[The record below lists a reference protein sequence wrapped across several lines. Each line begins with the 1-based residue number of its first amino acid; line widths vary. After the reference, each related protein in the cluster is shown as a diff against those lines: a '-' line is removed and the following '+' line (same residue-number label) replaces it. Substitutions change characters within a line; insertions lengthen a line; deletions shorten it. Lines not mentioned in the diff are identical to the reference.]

1 MSKRA
6 ILYARVSTDDQ
17 ADKGYS
23 LPTQADACQK
33 LAARLALE
41 VSPALTFSDDC
52 SGATL
57 DRPALTQLR
66 HVAHAGDTLIVY
78 AFDRLSRDPID
89 LLVISRELEQA
100 QLKITSVTEGD
111 LPDGEMG
118 GLLRYIK
125 GREGE
130 KEREKIMERS
140 IRGRRAKAA
149 SGKWVGTSYP
159 PYGYRRVGE
168 RQHCRLEI
176 DEAEAAVIRDIFQ
189 RFIDGQPIMAI
200 AREFDAARVPP
211 PSRSRAGTHW
221 YETTLKRIIRNQ
233 VYLGTLQQYGQ
244 TQHNPSLA
252 IVHPGT
258 WEAARARLAL
268 NRRQAPAGR
277 QRDYLLTGFIE
288 CACGHRM
295 HGCHIKPDQP
305 KSYLY
310 YICSIVSHRDPGCH
324 ESVLPLAK
332 ADAIT
337 WDWIMGILCDD
348 ERREKGLREYADQR
362 AHEVQPIQSE
372 AASIGELLAK
382 VERKVSRYAA
392 ALGDEDDEIKTEA
405 LNQQLSLAAQELARL
420 RERQAK
426 LAGLIEQHEV
436 SQGKIDE
443 IRRMT
448 AAIRRRLPGDPS
460 TAQKRDLLDV
470 LNVSVKLRRDEAGRR
485 WLDLSCG
492 IPDWAETVPADN
504 HSSAIPTG

>member
-6 ILYARVSTDDQ
+6 ILYARVSTEEQ

-23 LPTQADACQK
+23 LPTQAEACRK
-33 LAARLALE
+33 EAARLGLE
-41 VSPALTFSDDC
+41 ISPALTFSDDC

-57 DRPALTQLR
+57 DRPALTRLR
-66 HVAHAGDTLIVY
+66 QAVKAGDTLIVY

-89 LLVISRELEQA
+89 LLVISRELEQTE
-100 QLKITSVTEGD
+100 LKITFVTEGD

-130 KEREKIMERS
+130 KERQKIMERS

-149 SGKWVGTSYP
+149 SGKWVGTSHP

-168 RQHCRLEI
+168 RQNCRLEV
-176 DEAEAAVIRDIFQ
+176 DEAEAATVREIFR
-189 RFIDGQPIMAI
+189 RFIDGEPIMAI
-200 AREFDAARVPP
+200 ARDFDATHVPP
-211 PSRSRAGTHW
+211 PNRSKTGQHW
-221 YETTLKRIIRNQ
+221 YETSMKRILRSK
-233 VYLGTLQQYGQ
+233 VYLGTIEHYGQ
-244 TQHNPSLA
+244 TMRDFKLA
-252 IVHPGT
+252 IVSLST

-268 NRRQAPAGR
+268 NRRQAPVSR
-277 QRDYLLTGFIE
+277 RREYLLTGFIE
-288 CACGHRM
+288 CPCGHRM
-295 HGCHIKPDQP
+295 HGCHVHPNRS

-332 ADAIT
+332 VDAIT
-337 WDWIMGILCDD
+337 WKWILDILCDD
-348 ERREKGLREYADQR
+348 ERREKGLREYAAGR
-362 AHEVQPIQSE
+362 AREVQPIQSE
-372 AASIGELLAK
+372 ADSIGELLAK
-382 VERKVSRYAA
+382 AERKVSRYAA
-392 ALGDEDDEIKTEA
+392 ALGDEDDEIAAAA
-405 LNQQLSLAAQELARL
+405 LQQQMGLAAQELARL
-420 RERQAK
+420 RERAAK

-460 TAQKRDLLDV
+460 IAQKRDLLDV
-470 LNVSVKLRRDEAGRR
+470 LSVSVKLRRDEQGRR

-492 IPDWAETVPADN
+492 IPDWAETFPADI
-504 HSSAIPTG
+504 HSSG